1 MNTQRLMH
9 DRLAPLLERFHLSAS
24 VFHSG
29 ALCGLVSF
37 DEADGIGHLHLLDDG
52 EAFLAPR
59 AGGQFE
65 PLPRPA
71 LVLFPRPTTHR
82 LFVPEGG
89 EATLLCAS
97 VRFGGG
103 AAGDPLSRSLPSPLV
118 IDLATAPT
126 LHALARLLF
135 EEAFGERCGRQQAL
149 DRLAE
154 LLVIHVLRHV
164 LDAGLVERG
173 AFSGLGDP
181 QLAKALAALHAQPAE
196 PWTLARMAKA
206 AGMSRARFAARFHA
220 VVGQTPG
227 DYLAGYRLA
236 LAEAA
241 LRRGRP
247 VKQVAAEVG
256 YGSASALA
264 RVFRQ
269 RDGRLPSEI
278 SRESQGA

>member
-1 MNTQRLMH
+1 MR

-37 DEADGIGHLHLLDDG
+37 DETDGVGHLHLFDDG

-59 AGGQFE
+59 AGGEFE
-65 PLPRPA
+65 PLPQPA
-71 LVLFPRPTTHR
+71 LVLFPKPTTHR
-82 LFVPEGG
+82 LFVPDDR
-89 EATLLCAS
+89 EASLLCAT

-103 AAGDPLSRSLPSPLV
+103 AGDPISRSLPSPLV
-118 IDLATAPT
+118 IDLATAPA
-126 LHALARLLF
+126 LHSIARLLF
-135 EEAFGERCGRQQAL
+135 EEAFGGHCGRQQAL

-154 LLVIHVLRHV
+154 LLLIHVLRHV

-173 AFSGLGDP
+173 AFSGLGDA
-181 QLAKALAALHAQPAE
+181 QLAKVLVAMHARPAE
-196 PWTLARMAKA
+196 AWTLERMANV
-206 AGMSRARFAARFHA
+206 AGMSRARFAARFHE

-241 LRRGRP
+241 LRRGKP
-247 VKQVAAEVG
+247 VKQVAADVG

-264 RVFRQ
+264 RVFRSRLGVAPGELL
-269 RDGRLPSEI
+269 RDGQSD
-278 SRESQGA
+278 

>member
-1 MNTQRLMH
+1 MQ

-29 ALCGLVSF
+29 ALCGLASF
-37 DEADGIGHLHLLDDG
+37 DEADGVGHLHLFDDG

-59 AGGQFE
+59 AGGEFDT
-65 PLPRPA
+65 LPCPA
-71 LVLFPRPTTHR
+71 LVLFPKPTTHR
-82 LFVPEGG
+82 LFVPEGS
-89 EATLLCAS
+89 EATLLCAT

-103 AAGDPLSRSLPSPLV
+103 ASDPVSRSLPSPLV
-118 IDLATAPT
+118 IDLAKVPA
-126 LHALARLLF
+126 LHGIARLLF
-135 EEAFGERCGRQQAL
+135 DEAFGGHCGRQQAL
-149 DRLAE
+149 DRLVE
-154 LLVIHVLRHV
+154 LLLIHVLRHV

-173 AFSGLGDP
+173 AFSGLGDA
-181 QLAKALAALHAQPAE
+181 QLAKVLIALHARPAD
-196 PWTLARMAKA
+196 PWALERMADV
-206 AGMSRARFAARFHA
+206 AGMSRARFAAHFHA

-241 LRRGRP
+241 LRRGRS

-264 RVFRQ
+264 RVFRA
-269 RDGRLPSEI
+269 RLGIAPGSLLRNGEPLTPP
-278 SRESQGA
+278 

>member
-1 MNTQRLMH
+1 MH

-29 ALCGLVSF
+29 ALCGLASF
-37 DEADGIGHLHLLDDG
+37 DEADGVGHLHLFDDG

-59 AGGQFE
+59 AGGEFE

-71 LVLFPRPTTHR
+71 LVLFPKPTTHR
-82 LFVPEGG
+82 LFVPEDR
-89 EATLLCAS
+89 EASLLCAT

-103 AAGDPLSRSLPSPLV
+103 AGDPISRSLPSPLV
-118 IDLATAPT
+118 IDLATAPA
-126 LHALARLLF
+126 LHRITRLLF
-135 EEAFGERCGRQQAL
+135 EEAFGAHCGRQQAL

-154 LLVIHVLRHV
+154 LLLIHVLRHV

-181 QLAKALAALHAQPAE
+181 QLAKSLIAIHARPAE
-196 PWTLARMAKA
+196 PWTLERMADV
-206 AGMSRARFAARFHA
+206 AGMSRARFAARFHE

-264 RVFRQ
+264 RVFRARLGVAPMALL
-269 RDGRLPSEI
+269 RDGQSD
-278 SRESQGA
+278 